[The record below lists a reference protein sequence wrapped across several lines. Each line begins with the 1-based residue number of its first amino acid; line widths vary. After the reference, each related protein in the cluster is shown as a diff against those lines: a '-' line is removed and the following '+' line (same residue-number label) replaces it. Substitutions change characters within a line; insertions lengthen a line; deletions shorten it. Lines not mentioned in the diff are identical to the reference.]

1 MQKNLKIV
9 FTFYKINIYVS
20 TKDKTPYFLR
30 SFLVYKFVCARYNS
44 RYIGETCRHFKTR
57 INEHVKKKT
66 KNVTYINIYTTV
78 KSISQV
84 LILIAFLF

>member
-9 FTFYKINIYVS
+9 FTFYKINIYFP

-57 INEHVKKKT
+57 INEHVKKRQKT
-66 KNVTYINIYTTV
+66 
-78 KSISQV
+78 
-84 LILIAFLF
+84 